1 MTRTFIA
8 PICIVLIAVLS
19 PVLAP
24 QAAAETAIEPRDFAT
39 ELQEKRYRHLIGE
52 LRCTVCQ
59 NEPIESS
66 SADLAA
72 DLREQV
78 YRQIMAGRSDTE
90 IRQYMRDRYGDFVLY
105 DPPFAGHTMIL
116 WLGPIALLLIA
127 LATGGY
133 MIIRRRQMLAAE
145 RNRNTG
151 EGS

>member
-1 MTRTFIA
+1 MARPVTDKQRE
-8 PICIVLIAVLS
+8 
-19 PVLAP
+19 VLAAVQKFWEVRGVAP
-24 QAAAETAIEPRDFAT
+24 S
-39 ELQEKRYRHLIGE
+39 L
-52 LRCTVCQ
+52 
-59 NEPIESS
+59 
-66 SADLAA
+66 ADLAA